1 MLLLCI
7 LRPSSKNAFGLL
19 VLCMAKPLLLA
30 MRLDMEAPEVMA
42 PTPAVETV
50 FGQSEGSQEVVWP
63 SAATSLL
70 SKGAL
75 SLRNAVLAEP
85 IWFFCAGQFQE
96 CMCKGAVRWG
106 VPGNWLEINQA
117 KGDGWNRVKCSV
129 EQLPDVA
136 PGDATKHCQ
145 CGMPS
150 DSASLH
156 SINPALLA
164 HTSEAALKSQPTISC
179 ETIKDSKG
187 SGEWAAS
194 LYDATGAFC
203 SDDWERQSSD
213 AKAGTKAMSVD
224 VMRSLME
231 AWVDQRFAN
240 NYKRLFDTSGW
251 APRAF
256 VNYYAGVP
264 DGKHTKMTEELINSV
279 HAFSAEP
286 IIVFHFGTQTPSE
299 WNAERWP
306 RLILFH
312 AAPIPAEAGRSFN
325 FNKMRAM
332 LLARVR
338 AGIVL
343 DSDQFVAPGVDALF
357 QRTEQEITKDYA
369 MPIMPAHFLDRTP
382 RDTGAYWARYC
393 PTEDCR
399 WQTTRWGHAHPTWT
413 YWALP
418 WVGRWLRRNF
428 RDEVLP
434 PLKDGAMQ
442 ALRVTDVPE
451 DEDLLNIATWEE
463 GGTKQWC
470 KFDLPGPGDFFQL
483 LDACA
488 LGCSD
493 ISGDPRWHPA
503 GVAKVFYT
511 AHHAVDPE
519 ETKDWITDLKAKQQ
533 EGTLPSPI
541 LYHGNFFATGQEMKS
556 KHPDARCII

>member
-1 MLLLCI
+1 
-7 LRPSSKNAFGLL
+7 
-19 VLCMAKPLLLA
+19 
-30 MRLDMEAPEVMA
+30 
-42 PTPAVETV
+42 
-50 FGQSEGSQEVVWP
+50 
-63 SAATSLL
+63 
-70 SKGAL
+70 
-75 SLRNAVLAEP
+75 
-85 IWFFCAGQFQE
+85 
-96 CMCKGAVRWG
+96 MCKGAVRWG
-106 VPGNWLEINQA
+106 VPGKWLDINQA
-117 KGDGWNRVKCSV
+117 KEDGWNRVMCSV
-129 EQLPDVA
+129 AQLPDVA
-136 PGDATKHCQ
+136 PGDVTKHCQ
-145 CGMPS
+145 CGMAP
-150 DSASLH
+150 DGASLL

-164 HTSEAALKSQPTISC
+164 HASGTGLQAQPTISC
-179 ETIKDSKG
+179 ELMQNSKD

-194 LYDATGAFC
+194 LREATSAFC
-203 SDDWERQSSD
+203 TDDWERQNGD
-213 AKAGTKAMSVD
+213 MKPGTNAMSLD
-224 VMRSLME
+224 VMRDMMQ
-231 AWVDQRFAN
+231 AWIDPRFAV
-240 NYKRLFDTSGW
+240 NYKRLFDASGW

-264 DGKHTKMTEELINSV
+264 DGRHTKMTEELINSV

-286 IIVFHFGTQTPSE
+286 IIVFHFGIQTPSG
-299 WNAERWP
+299 WNAEHWP

-312 AAPIPAEAGRSFN
+312 AAPIPAEFGRSFN

-382 RDTGAYWARYC
+382 KDTGAYWARYC
-393 PTEDCR
+393 PSDSDCR

-413 YWALP
+413 HWALP

-434 PLKDGAMQ
+434 ALKGGAMP
-442 ALRVTDVPE
+442 ALRVIDVPE

-470 KFDLPGPGDFFQL
+470 KYDLPGPSDFYELLNGCKSGCGDI
-483 LDACA
+483 AA
-488 LGCSD
+488 
-493 ISGDPRWHPA
+493 DPRWHPQ

-519 ETKDWITDLKAKQQ
+519 ETKAWIEDIKDKQD

-541 LYHGNFFATGQEMKS
+541 LYHGDFFATGQEMKA
-556 KHPDARCII
+556 KHPDAQCII